1 MEDEPLLPSHD
12 GESRSGEKSIVKNL
26 LFLNL
31 VMFILTLSGS
41 LFMPVMS
48 QYLYHRVSEDVFNH
62 TLVNMTTTQPCY
74 RNTSS
79 PDYMLQEKAQQVTAE
94 KQLQF
99 TMLKSALA
107 IFSNIMLG
115 AYSDSIGRKFL
126 FVTPMTGQLIRS
138 AFTTVIIGCRLD
150 LNLFFLSEGIDG
162 LLGSYYGI
170 LLASYTYTAD
180 NTPATG
186 SRTIGIAVVDL
197 TEFLATSLI
206 SIASGYFIQDVNF
219 FYPALTATLVCMVA
233 LLIVTLFLPT
243 STYHVRD
250 TGSTCMN
257 PVEGLK
263 RVFGFYVFDNSAL
276 KKACFILILLSFVF
290 NVISSVG
297 GSNIDTLFLL
307 NAPFCWTPEK
317 LAYYVTA
324 FTVLCPLIGV
334 PLTRLFQVCL
344 IDEIIAVIA
353 TSATVASDVIHSF
366 ASTDTMM
373 YIVVGVTS
381 IGSTL
386 SGITRAIMSRMAPP
400 NRQGS
405 LFASIAVVETICSLV
420 GSPLFSRV
428 YQGTVVIWRG
438 LVFIVMAGMHVVA
451 AVILVVFIFV
461 SRPVREEQK
470 RIRALNVQETEEDT
484 RS

>member
-1 MEDEPLLPSHD
+1 MEDAPLLPSKEE
-12 GESRSGEKSIVKNL
+12 GSRNGEKSNVKNL
-26 LFLNL
+26 LFLNG
-31 VMFILTLSGS
+31 VMFILTVSGN

-62 TLVNMTTTQPCY
+62 TLVNTSTTQPCY
-74 RNTSS
+74 RNKTD

-94 KQLQF
+94 KQMQF
-99 TMLKSALA
+99 TMLRSALA
-107 IFSNIMLG
+107 ILSNIMLG

-126 FVTPMTGQLIRS
+126 FVAPMTGQLIRS
-138 AFTTVIIGCRLD
+138 AFVSVIIRYRLD
-150 LNLFFLSEGIDG
+150 LNFLFLSEGIDG

-170 LLASYTYTAD
+170 LLASYTFTAD

-197 TEFLATSLI
+197 TEFFATSLV

-219 FYPALTATLVCMVA
+219 FYPALTATLVCLVA
-233 LLIVTLFLPT
+233 LLIVILFLPT
-243 STYHVRD
+243 SRYASERRWM
-250 TGSTCMN
+250 G

-263 RVFGFYVFDNSAL
+263 RVFGFYVLDNTTL
-276 KKACFILILLSFVF
+276 KKACFILILLTFVF
-290 NVISSVG
+290 NVISALG
-297 GSNIDTLFLL
+297 GSSINTLFLL

-353 TSATVASDVIHSF
+353 TSAAVASDVIHSF
-366 ASTDTMM
+366 ASTDVTM
-373 YIVVGVTS
+373 YIVVGVSS

-386 SGITRAIMSRMAPP
+386 SSITRAIMSRMAPP
-400 NRQGS
+400 DRQGS
-405 LFASIAVVETICSLV
+405 LFASIAVMETICSLV
-420 GSPLFSRV
+420 GTPLFSNI
-428 YQGTVVIWRG
+428 YQSTVVMWRG

-451 AVILVVFIFV
+451 AVILVIFIFV
-461 SRPVREEQK
+461 SRPVREEHK
-470 RIRALNVQETEEDT
+470 RMKSLNVQEEDA